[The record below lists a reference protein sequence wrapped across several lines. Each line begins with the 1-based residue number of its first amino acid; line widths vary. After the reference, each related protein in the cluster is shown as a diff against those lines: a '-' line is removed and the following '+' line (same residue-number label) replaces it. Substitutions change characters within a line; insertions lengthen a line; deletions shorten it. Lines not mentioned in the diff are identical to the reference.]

1 MSDIALDIQ
10 IDVGIQQKDIQIVT
24 DRTVPNIEM
33 NVEKGSGQYFPDY
46 EGSYRVTSSL
56 YDIQTLETRNKRMK
70 ENMQVR
76 PIPIHTVVNPS
87 GGYTITIGE

>member
-1 MSDIALDIQ
+1 MSNIALDIQ
-10 IDVGIQQKDIQIVT
+10 IEVEANNRDIEIGV
-24 DRTVPNIEM
+24 DRIAHTIEM
-33 NVEKGSGQYFPDY
+33 AVEKGSGQYFPDY

-56 YDIQTLETRNKRMK
+56 YDVQTLETKNHRMA

-76 PIPIHTVVNPS
+76 PIPLHTVINPS